1 MEKIFKLTTATL
13 FALLLSFQAA
23 TPAMADAREHKVVI
37 HVDENDAKRMNLALN
52 NAENLT
58 NYYESKGE
66 KIAIEVVAYGPGLN
80 MFRQDT
86 SPVKTRIAAM
96 SLKLDNISFAA
107 CSVTKGKMEAK
118 SGKKIQI
125 ISEARMVPSG
135 VVQLMTRQEQG
146 WSYIRP

>member
-1 MEKIFKLTTATL
+1 MVKIFKLTTAAL
-13 FALLLSFQAA
+13 FALILAFQIA
-23 TPAMADAREHKVVI
+23 TPAMADARDHKVVI

-58 NYYESKGE
+58 SYYKSKGE
-66 KIAIEVVAYGPGLN
+66 KVAIEVVAYGPGLN

-107 CSVTKGKMEAK
+107 CGNTKAKMEAK

>member
-1 MEKIFKLTTATL
+1 VGKNFKTAVIAA
-13 FALLLSFQAA
+13 FSLLIVFSFID
-23 TPAMADAREHKVVI
+23 PVVADAVNHRIVI
-37 HVDENDAKRMNLALN
+37 HVDENDPKRMNLALN

-66 KIAIEVVAYGPGLN
+66 KVQVEVVAYGPGLN

-118 SGKKIQI
+118 SGKKVKI